1 MGFIVIGD
9 NLADIITGE
18 RVFPGDTVF
27 DTGAQNVTP
36 PFALNGRTKVLKES
50 TIVWLAEA
58 AGYTVT
64 RSDAGDSRNTESVD
78 EPDAIVG
85 GGETPTRTVKA
96 GGRKSSK

>member
-1 MGFIVIGD
+1 MSFIRIGD

-18 RVFPGDTVF
+18 RVFPGDVVF
-27 DTGAQNVTP
+27 DTGVRNVTP

-64 RSDAGDSRNTESVD
+64 RSDAGNSSNTENVD

-85 GGETPTRTVKA
+85 GGETPTRTSKA
-96 GGRKSSK
+96 GGRKPVK